1 MTRRGKPIV
10 LSRRSFIIGTT
21 ATMLIGPA
29 SRETAGAQ
37 FSDIA
42 VRFVGTNEPTLI
54 FVHGFVCS
62 LDDWD
67 QQVAAL
73 SPRFRCVALDLPGQ
87 GHSARPATASIAVM
101 GSAVNQVKE
110 RFNAKNAI
118 LIGHS
123 MGCRVISE
131 ALQQSP
137 TNVVGLVYVDGSL
150 LGGDP
155 EAAVNRAKE
164 AIDRSGMDALTQRLF
179 NDMFLEGSDLKL
191 RDRLVARALSVDAK
205 FREELFLDTIR
216 WDVTKAKDALNAIN
230 VPVLVLQATYLN
242 SELKRMPMQPGMTTP
257 WMDAV
262 AKSVPKSEAKVVQ
275 GSGHFAMLE
284 AAPQVN
290 DAIAQFATRLS

>member
-1 MTRRGKPIV
+1 M
-10 LSRRSFIIGTT
+10 IGTSKSRHSRP
-21 ATMLIGPA
+21 AFVA
-29 SRETAGAQ
+29 SRST
-37 FSDIA
+37 F
-42 VRFVGTNEPTLI
+42 L
-54 FVHGFVCS
+54 
-62 LDDWD
+62 
-67 QQVAAL
+67 
-73 SPRFRCVALDLPGQ
+73 
-87 GHSARPATASIAVM
+87 ARAIMTGPATASIAVM

-131 ALQQSP
+131 AFQQSP

-155 EAAVNRAKE
+155 ETAVNRAKE
-164 AIDRSGMDALTQRLF
+164 AIDRSGVDALTQRLF
-179 NDMFLEGSDLKL
+179 NDMFLEGSDLEL

-205 FREELFLDTIR
+205 FREELFLDTIC

-230 VPVLVLQATYLN
+230 VPVVLQATYLN

-262 AKSVPKSEAKVVQ
+262 AKSVPKS
-275 GSGHFAMLE
+275 
-284 AAPQVN
+284 
-290 DAIAQFATRLS
+290 